1 MRFGATLVFVLVM
14 KSHELSDT
22 MAWEESYTIEV
33 NGKALFKNLDQEEY
47 FDRMEDLALEYYQ
60 TGSPCP
66 KEIKTIIERI

>member
-1 MRFGATLVFVLVM
+1 M
-14 KSHELSDT
+14 KNPASSDKIY
-22 MAWEESYTIEV
+22 WEESYTIEV
-33 NGKALFKNLDQEEY
+33 NGKILFKNLDQEEY

>member
-1 MRFGATLVFVLVM
+1 M
-14 KSHELSDT
+14 KNPASSDKIY
-22 MAWEESYTIEV
+22 WEESYTIEV
-33 NGKALFKNLDQEEY
+33 SGKVLFKNLDQEEY